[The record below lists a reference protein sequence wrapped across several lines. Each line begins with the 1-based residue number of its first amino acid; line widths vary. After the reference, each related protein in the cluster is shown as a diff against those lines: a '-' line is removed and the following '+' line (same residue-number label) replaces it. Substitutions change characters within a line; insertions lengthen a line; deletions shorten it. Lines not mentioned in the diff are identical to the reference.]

1 MGFNVDAEEK
11 GGWWWLEIVL
21 DFVFVGDIFLNFRT
35 GYFVEDEM
43 VMDPWMVAKNYI
55 RTWFILDVVSSVP
68 FNLLTV
74 AAADTSYAKLLKS
87 GKFIKVRE
95 ENRTY
100 SSAQA
105 LPTPKKIARANASR
119 GTIYI
124 NLAVPHPKI
133 TTTIIVVVV
142 IVVVVIVVVVLSSC
156 CCRSSPKV
164 FKMLRITKIIRFIKG
179 SQFAEHLDDWINMS
193 ASRHTLRITKLLIGT
208 IFASHINCCIWAG
221 VGNANGDG
229 VS

>member
-105 LPTPKKIARANASR
+105 LPTPKSCTRKCVAWRK
-119 GTIYI
+119 IYI

-142 IVVVVIVVVVLSSC
+142 IVVVVVVLLLPIV
-156 CCRSSPKV
+156 PK
-164 FKMLRITKIIRFIKG
+164 
-179 SQFAEHLDDWINMS
+179 
-193 ASRHTLRITKLLIGT
+193 
-208 IFASHINCCIWAG
+208 G
-221 VGNANGDG
+221 VQDA
-229 VS
+229 